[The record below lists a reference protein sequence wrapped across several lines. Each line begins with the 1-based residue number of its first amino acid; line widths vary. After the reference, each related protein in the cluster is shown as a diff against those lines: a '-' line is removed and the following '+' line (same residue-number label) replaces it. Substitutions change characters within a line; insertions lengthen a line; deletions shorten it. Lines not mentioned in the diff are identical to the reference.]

1 MNHPS
6 DIPNSRIDELLAEVR
21 MHLDRVLPEHL
32 DAQVVDGAVV
42 VDTRPAAFRVAEGEL
57 PGALIVERNV
67 LEWRF
72 DPTSPARLPQATS
85 DDVQV
90 IVVCNDGYA
99 SSLAARSL
107 QLLGLHRATDL
118 VGGYRAWRALH
129 PRQDP
134 PKAPTS

>member
-6 DIPNSRIDELLAEVR
+6 GVAKPRIDGLLAEVR

-32 DAQVVDGAVV
+32 DAEVVDGAVV
-42 VDTRPAAFRVAEGEL
+42 VDTRPAAVRVAEGEF

-85 DDVQV
+85 DDVRV

-129 PRQDP
+129 PRHDP